1 MGKPLLRVYNTLS
14 RKIEKFKPHEKQK
27 VRMFTCG
34 PSVYRRPHIGNY
46 RTFLYEDLLQRYL
59 EYLGYDV
66 VRLISLTDIEDKA
79 IVEAQ
84 KEEVTTKELAERNRR
99 IFTEDA
105 KLLRMKGPTYAAC
118 MMACSSTAVEET
130 AKLIK
135 ALLNEGYAYYY
146 TYGSRRNVYF
156 DPLKFAGFGRLSML
170 DMDRWPK
177 KKRRFHRD
185 TYVGTRWNRGDFIL
199 WHGYKKGD
207 ADHWDTE
214 IGKGRPS
221 WNIQDAATITKYL
234 GYSVD
239 VACGGIDNLAR
250 HHDYTIAI
258 VESVSGQE
266 LAHYWF
272 HGQHLFVD
280 GKKMSK
286 SKGNVFYPD
295 DLVRMGYS
303 GDHIRFFLISGHYRK
318 RLNFTL
324 EKMRRTSWKLDVF
337 RNMVHGLEKAE
348 SEETHWKA
356 KKLIGDLG
364 TVFESSM
371 NSDLDVKAALDA
383 LFSIVQKLDH
393 LARRKKLRSEDA
405 CTAIDKLR
413 TIDSVFQVIF
423 ESKERLSSIA

>member
-1 MGKPLLRVYNTLS
+1 MLRVYNTLS
-14 RKIEKFKPHEKQK
+14 GKIEKFKPHEKQK

-146 TYGSRRNVYF
+146 TYRSRRNVYF
-156 DPLKFAGFGRLSML
+156 DPLKFAGFGRLSKL

-234 GYSVD
+234 GRSID
-239 VACGGIDNLAR
+239 VA
-250 HHDYTIAI
+250 
-258 VESVSGQE
+258 
-266 LAHYWF
+266 
-272 HGQHLFVD
+272 
-280 GKKMSK
+280 
-286 SKGNVFYPD
+286 
-295 DLVRMGYS
+295 
-303 GDHIRFFLISGHYRK
+303 
-318 RLNFTL
+318 
-324 EKMRRTSWKLDVF
+324 
-337 RNMVHGLEKAE
+337 
-348 SEETHWKA
+348 
-356 KKLIGDLG
+356 
-364 TVFESSM
+364 
-371 NSDLDVKAALDA
+371 
-383 LFSIVQKLDH
+383 
-393 LARRKKLRSEDA
+393 
-405 CTAIDKLR
+405 
-413 TIDSVFQVIF
+413 
-423 ESKERLSSIA
+423 